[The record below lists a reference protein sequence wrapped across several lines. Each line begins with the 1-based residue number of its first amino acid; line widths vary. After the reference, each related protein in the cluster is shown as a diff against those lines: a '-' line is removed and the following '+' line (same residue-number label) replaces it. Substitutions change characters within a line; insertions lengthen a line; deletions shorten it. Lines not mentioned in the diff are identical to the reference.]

1 MAPYLRGHFFLERS
15 VGKDLLQ
22 KHPSTRWREQEDTD
36 DPKNSP
42 IQVGIVVDV
51 VLSLLPLDIGI
62 NQKKATQKEARKAE
76 YPKETDV
83 RQRHENDTCKNGG
96 GGSTRGP
103 KGLVITVAL
112 LFEVGRNI
120 CNHYRNK
127 VKTKEDQASQLEPKL
142 IVEEA
147 FDYPSKKVEG
157 KHVEKKVHVI
167 LVDKTG

>member
-15 VGKDLLQ
+15 VRKDLLQ
-22 KHPSTRWREQEDTD
+22 KHPSTRRREQEDTD
-36 DPKNSP
+36 NPKNSP
-42 IQVGIVVDV
+42 KQVRIVVDV

-62 NQKKATQKEARKAE
+62 NQKKATQKKARKAE
-76 YPKETDV
+76 YPKEANI
-83 RQRHENDTCKNGG
+83 RKGHENDACKNGG
-96 GGSTRGP
+96 GSSTRGP
-103 KGLVITVAL
+103 KGLVVTVAL

-142 IVEEA
+142 IFKKP

-157 KHVEKKVHVI
+157 KHVEKEVHVI
-167 LVDKTG
+167 LMDKSG